1 MIKKKLRRKRTTLS
15 FMARHGGYWEM
26 KVVKRMFCYTVPR
39 RKWMETP
46 HNDGVRTDYAMPTNQ
61 QRLEAEWYDEMD

>member
-1 MIKKKLRRKRTTLS
+1 
-15 FMARHGGYWEM
+15 MASYGGYWEM

-46 HNDGVRTDYAMPTNQ
+46 HNDGVRNDYAMPTNQ